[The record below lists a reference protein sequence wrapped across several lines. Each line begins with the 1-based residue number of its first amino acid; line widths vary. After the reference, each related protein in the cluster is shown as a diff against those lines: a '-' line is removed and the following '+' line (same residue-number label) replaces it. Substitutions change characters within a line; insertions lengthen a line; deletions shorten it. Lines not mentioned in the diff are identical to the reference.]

1 MAIRRSASRSF
12 VAPARSRSVIE
23 PSSRVSA
30 PISSARSLSKLT
42 SSRSMSICAVLW
54 ASAVSGR
61 LIRSDSQ
68 PPSSRAI
75 APARSTAA
83 RNATSTPR
91 RSAVRE
97 PREWLT
103 TMRAGRST
111 PPESLSKTKG
121 NENPLTRAAD
131 AASDTLSA
139 GRRTATA
146 SSESGVSP
154 AR

>member
-1 MAIRRSASRSF
+1 
-12 VAPARSRSVIE
+12 
-23 PSSRVSA
+23 
-30 PISSARSLSKLT
+30 
-42 SSRSMSICAVLW
+42 MSICAVLW

-75 APARSTAA
+75 APARSTAP

-91 RSAVRE
+91 RSAARE
-97 PREWLT
+97 PSEWLT

-111 PPESLSKTKG
+111 PPESLSNTKG
-121 NENPLTRAAD
+121 NENSLTRAAAD
-131 AASDTLSA
+131 AASGTLSV